1 MSLQKTIREPATV
14 EGRGLF
20 SGEMC
25 RLSFMPAP
33 ENAGITFV
41 RNDLPSPVRIET
53 NVANLAKRARRTS
66 LKNGAA
72 TVETIE
78 HVLAAVWGL
87 GIDNLTIELSADE
100 TPAPDA
106 SPMPFVEALQRA
118 GIAEQQAEE
127 ASIYAAYHGRVTKVL
142 HGEEKTYHQVDDP
155 GRKVVGVGERPPIKK
170 RRNQQTQRANRE
182 NQDRSRDRP
191 PSTHG
196 RRNGN

>member
-1 MSLQKTIREPATV
+1 MQ
-14 EGRGLF
+14 GRGLF

-87 GIDNLTIELSADE
+87 GIDNLAIELDAVNRGKRRVHLADSGVIALGFRNVELPHGRVDGIDADE
-100 TPAPDA
+100 TP
-106 SPMPFVEALQRA
+106 
-118 GIAEQQAEE
+118 
-127 ASIYAAYHGRVTKVL
+127 
-142 HGEEKTYHQVDDP
+142 
-155 GRKVVGVGERPPIKK
+155 VGELGK
-170 RRNQQTQRANRE
+170 NYY
-182 NQDRSRDRP
+182 
-191 PSTHG
+191 
-196 RRNGN
+196 